1 MAHDQQTYRRG
12 RNAALLG
19 GFVQAVLTLAV
30 IILGMWAE
38 NKGIITAG
46 MHLLGGLPV
55 WIILWLIYQQHCLER
70 IEALESEQLSHKDR
84 AAAAMFADHA
94 DDLDLAR
101 RRLEKLYKWGL
112 SSVSLLLATYLI
124 GLGLYEFMAER
135 SLRAAMAVAE
145 SMGAAFRSRP
155 VAEDVSD
162 MVLIGVTVGVA
173 FVAFAAA
180 RYLSGMTQ
188 VRQWQLLRGGA
199 SYLMGNFVVVLLLMV
214 GSIAMAFDY
223 PVILRLSSYM
233 VPAIMVLIGL
243 EVLLTFMLGAYR
255 PRRAGELPRPAFDSR
270 VLGLMTS
277 PQSLGKI
284 ISDTINYQFGFE
296 ITRSWFYQLLGKAIT
311 PLLVFAIVIMLL
323 LSTLVFVRP
332 YEQAVITVN
341 GAITRIAD
349 PGLSFKWPW
358 PIARAELYE
367 VGKVHEFSVGS
378 GQHEHEEETT
388 VVEEEPDDG
397 HGHGR
402 RQLKVVTETKA
413 AILWTN
419 KHTAE
424 DEEYL
429 MTAPTR
435 TAATPDREA
444 TGDEGVS
451 LLAGEMLVQY
461 RIRRGEGLRAFVN
474 AVRAD
479 EADKLLAAVA
489 NRHIASYYRAHDV
502 DMLLGHGRHE
512 AGNLLR
518 QAMQRELDD
527 LNLGLEIVFVSL
539 TAVHPPQEKGVAANF
554 QRMLEADLERDTEI
568 ERAEKQA
575 IQSLAAAAGS
585 SAHALLIDA
594 AILQLQVTEDQLNAL
609 ADDAPQRAA
618 LEGAIKAKLVDIDQ
632 LLAEASG
639 TVATMIYQARAY
651 RWLRAITERAEAD
664 RFVAELKAYNEAPVY
679 YLARRRLEALA
690 VGLADVRKI
699 VIGAGVNVAVDY
711 QMKKG
716 RTLLSDMFIDS
727 ER

>member
-1 MAHDQQTYRRG
+1 MAHDQHTYRRG

-19 GFVQAVLTLAV
+19 GFVQAVLALAV

-38 NKGIITAG
+38 NKGVITAG

-70 IEALESEQLSHKDR
+70 VEALESEQLSHKDR

-101 RRLEKLYKWGL
+101 RRLDKLYKWGL
-112 SSVSLLLATYLI
+112 SAVSLLLSAYLI

-135 SLRAAMAVAE
+135 SVRAAMAAAE
-145 SMGAAFRSRP
+145 AEGAIFRVRP
-155 VAEDVSD
+155 VGEHVSV
-162 MVLIGVTVGVA
+162 MVLIGATVGVA

-199 SYLMGNFVVVLLLMV
+199 GYLMGNFVVMLLLLV
-214 GSIAMAFDY
+214 GSIAMAFDSY
-223 PVILRLSSYM
+223 IILRLSSYI
-233 VPAIMVLIGL
+233 VPGLMVLIGL
-243 EVLLTFMLGAYR
+243 EVLLTFLLGAYR
-255 PRRAGELPRPAFDSR
+255 PRRAGEVPRPAFDSR

-311 PLLVFAIVIMLL
+311 PLVVFAIVIMLL

-341 GAITRIAD
+341 GRIARIAE
-349 PGLSFKWPW
+349 PGLSLKWPW
-358 PIARAELYE
+358 PIARAERFE
-367 VGKVHEFSVGS
+367 VGKVHELSVGS
-378 GQHEHEEETT
+378 GQHEGETSVLEEQ
-388 VVEEEPDDG
+388 PDDG

-402 RQLKVVTETKA
+402 KQLKVATETKA
-413 AILWTN
+413 AILWTD
-419 KHTAE
+419 KHTVGG
-424 DEEYL
+424 EEYL

-435 TAATPDREA
+435 TAATQDREA

-451 LLAGEMLVQY
+451 LLAGEMLLQY
-461 RIRRGEGLRAFVN
+461 RIRRGEGLRQYVK
-474 AVRAD
+474 AVHRARESD
-479 EADKLLAAVA
+479 DLLAAVA

-502 DMLLGHGRHE
+502 ETILGHGRHA
-512 AGNLLR
+512 AGDLLR
-518 QAMQRELDD
+518 EAIQRDLDD
-527 LNLGLEIVFVSL
+527 LKLGLEVLFVGL

-575 IQSLAAAAGS
+575 IQSLATAAGS
-585 SAHALLIDA
+585 SEHALLIDA
-594 AILQLQVTEDQLNAL
+594 AIQELQAIEDQLNDL
-609 ADDAPQRAA
+609 ADDAPQRDA
-618 LEGAIKAKLVDIDQ
+618 LEGQIKTKLVDIDA
-632 LLAEASG
+632 LLASASG

-664 RFVAELKAYNEAPVY
+664 RFAAELKAYNNAPDY

-690 VGLADVRKI
+690 LALADVRKI
-699 VIGAGVNVAVDY
+699 VIGAGVSAAVDY

-716 RTLLSDMFIDS
+716 RTLLTDMFIDS